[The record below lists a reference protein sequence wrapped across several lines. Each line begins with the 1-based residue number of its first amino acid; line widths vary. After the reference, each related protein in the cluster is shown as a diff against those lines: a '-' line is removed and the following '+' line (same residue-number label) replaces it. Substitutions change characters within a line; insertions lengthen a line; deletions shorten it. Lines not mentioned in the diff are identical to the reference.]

1 MSVLREWYCGKKYPL
16 EEIVS
21 KNKDYKKISLKL
33 EEELRYFKD
42 IVEDTERFEQMEE
55 LLLRSQEM
63 EEYANF
69 SYGFR
74 LGAMLMCE
82 IFSDCVY
89 EDEKQPVSAVSK
101 NMKQWS
107 MILPFLILKSKKWT
121 RRTGNKSGIFL
132 QSHTE

>member
-1 MSVLREWYCGKKYPL
+1 MSVLKEWYCGKKYPL

-89 EDEKQPVSAVSK
+89 EDEK
-101 NMKQWS
+101 
-107 MILPFLILKSKKWT
+107 
-121 RRTGNKSGIFL
+121 
-132 QSHTE
+132 

>member
-1 MSVLREWYCGKKYPL
+1 
-16 EEIVS
+16 
-21 KNKDYKKISLKL
+21 
-33 EEELRYFKD
+33 
-42 IVEDTERFEQMEE
+42 MEE

-89 EDEKQPVSAVSK
+89 EDEK
-101 NMKQWS
+101 
-107 MILPFLILKSKKWT
+107 
-121 RRTGNKSGIFL
+121 
-132 QSHTE
+132 